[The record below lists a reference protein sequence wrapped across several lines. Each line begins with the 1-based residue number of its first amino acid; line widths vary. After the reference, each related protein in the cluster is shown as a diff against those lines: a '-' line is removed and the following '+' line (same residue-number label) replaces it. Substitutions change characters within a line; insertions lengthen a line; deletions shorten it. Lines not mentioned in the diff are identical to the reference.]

1 MQCTKC
7 HCENPET
14 KKFCRKCGTKL
25 VVICPNCK
33 SDNDPE
39 SSFCGDCGHNLIL
52 PSEPTHKELSF
63 DEKLQKIQKYLPRG
77 LAEKVL
83 AQRDKIE
90 GERKQVTVLF
100 CDMKGFTP
108 LSEKLGPDT
117 MYSVMD
123 QVYEILMRQV
133 HDFGGTVNEMTGDG
147 IMALF
152 GAPVALEEAP
162 QRAIR
167 ASLSIHQE
175 LAKLS
180 DTLHK
185 TNNDLPPIRMRIG
198 IHTGPVVVGS
208 LGDDLR
214 VEFKAVGDTVVLA
227 ARLEQIAEAGQTYVS
242 RDVFRATEG
251 YFLFDTLEPTM
262 VKGKT
267 EPIQVYRV
275 TGTKESPE
283 RSVGIG
289 SPLVGREKEL
299 DILSLQVLR
308 LINGMGGIVT
318 ITGEA
323 GIGKSRLMAELRRTE
338 MIKKVL
344 LLEGKAL
351 SIGRSLSFYPII
363 DALKQWSRIRE
374 EDTDTEAQRKLEKT
388 IRMIHPEEVN
398 EVFPF
403 IATLMGMKL
412 TGEHAERMKGI
423 AGESLEKL
431 IFKNVR
437 EIIIKGSELRPTV
450 IYIEDFHWVDTS
462 SLELIEALFRLVEE
476 FKILFILVFR
486 PGYADTGER
495 ILKSIEENYPSH
507 WTKIELEA
515 LNETESQELLSNL
528 LRIKGLPL
536 HIREQILQRA
546 GGNPFF
552 LEEVV
557 RSLIDEGAVVLKNGD
572 YQVTEKITQVV
583 IPQSIHA
590 LIMTRIDKLDEETRN
605 LIRMASVIG
614 RNFFY
619 RILTEVA
626 STIEEIDRRLDHL
639 KEIQLIRE
647 RKRMEELEYLFKHA
661 LAQEAAYESIL
672 IQRRKELHNKVAR
685 SIEKVFNE
693 RLPEFYGMLSYHYSM
708 GGDLDKAEEYMI
720 KAGEEAMKSAASSE
734 ALDYFQEAL
743 SIYRSKFGEK
753 ASPEK
758 IAMLE
763 KNIAHALLNRG
774 RYLESA
780 DYFTRVLEY
789 HGESF
794 PKTRLGIAMKLTH
807 GLIHL
812 LLGLYLPVLKWRR
825 IPTERDKEIIHLY
838 YNKGLALV
846 QPDPK
851 RMFIE
856 TIFLIKRMT
865 DVDISRVQNGYGTLA
880 SFSTLFSWTGISR
893 RISKKILDFTKNKI
907 DHHDGKAYA
916 SYLFA
921 QFFHDFCMGDFVP
934 PDPELDSLTDRM
946 IKGGELALGVFMT
959 LWPRQYFLE
968 NGQFVRA
975 IEAIERF
982 NTVYREYNQDMAG
995 TMAIS
1000 FKARVFLKQR
1010 RLKEALRTFHE
1021 GITFVDKKAS
1031 KNLHFL
1037 MHALTARTLLLSGEI
1052 KEARDCFEYLETIR
1066 GETPLAPYYL
1076 SDYLIGRFMFALHTL
1091 EKAVKTGD
1099 ASYDKCVQE
1108 ARLWGKES
1116 LKVCKKFNAARVE
1129 AMRHMG
1135 TFHWLTG
1142 KKRDALKWWRLSIE
1156 TGERFNMQPELSRT
1170 YFEIGKRLSEPNS
1183 PQRELNGISAAEY
1196 LNKAKT
1202 MFEEMDLKWDL
1213 EQLERVMEKVA

>member
-1 MQCTKC
+1 MNCPSCQSINPPGSHFCN
-7 HCENPET
+7 HCGQKIT
-14 KKFCRKCGTKL
+14 T
-25 VVICPNCK
+25 
-33 SDNDPE
+33 S
-39 SSFCGDCGHNLIL
+39 
-52 PSEPTHKELSF
+52 PSEKTSTLSPE
-63 DEKLQKIQKYLPRG
+63 DKLSRIQKYLPRG

-108 LSEKLGPDT
+108 ISEKLGPDT
-117 MYSVMD
+117 LYDVMD

-167 ASLSIHQE
+167 ASLSIHRE
-175 LAKLS
+175 MANLTDRLR
-180 DTLHK
+180 K
-185 TNNDLPPIRMRIG
+185 TKDDLPPIRMRIG

-242 RDVFRATEG
+242 RDVFRVTEG
-251 YFLFDTLEPTM
+251 YFDFETLEPTM

-267 EPIQVYRV
+267 EPVQVYRV
-275 TGTKESPE
+275 TGTKETPE

-289 SPLVGREKEL
+289 SSLVGRQKEL
-299 DILSLQVLR
+299 NRLELHILR
-308 LINGMGGIVT
+308 LIDGTGGIVT

-323 GIGKSRLMAELRRTE
+323 GIGKSRLMAELHRKEAVNKT
-338 MIKKVL
+338 M
-344 LLEGKAL
+344 LLEGRAL

-363 DALKQWSRIRE
+363 DALKHWSQIRE
-374 EDTDTEAQRKLEKT
+374 EDKDTEAQRKLEKA
-388 IRMIHPEEVN
+388 IRAIHPEEVN

-412 TGEHAERMKGI
+412 TGKHAQRMKSI
-423 AGESLEKL
+423 EGEALEKL
-431 IFKNVR
+431 IFKNMR

-476 FKILFILVFR
+476 YRILFILVFR

-495 ILKSIEENYPSH
+495 IIKSIQENYPTH
-507 WTKIELEA
+507 WTKIELEP
-515 LNETESQELLSNL
+515 LNETESEMLLSNL

-536 HIREQILQRA
+536 NIRDQILQRA

-552 LEEVV
+552 IEEVV

-572 YQVTEKITQVV
+572 YEVTEKVKQVV
-583 IPQSIHA
+583 IPQTIHA
-590 LIMTRIDKLDEETRN
+590 LIMTRIDRLDESTRN
-605 LIRMASVIG
+605 LVRMASVIG

-619 RILTEVA
+619 RVLTEVA
-626 STIEEIDRRLDHL
+626 SSIEEIDRRLDYL

-661 LAQEAAYESIL
+661 LAQEAAYESIMV
-672 IQRRKELHNKVAR
+672 QRRKEIHQKVAQ
-685 SIEKVFNE
+685 SIEKVFQD
-693 RLPEFYGMLSYHYSM
+693 RLHEFYGMLAYHYSM
-708 GGDLDKAEEYMI
+708 GEELDKAEEYMI

-774 RYLESA
+774 RNLESV

-789 HGESF
+789 HGETF
-794 PKTRLGIAMKLTH
+794 PKTRLNVAMKLTYS
-807 GLIHL
+807 LLHL
-812 LLGLYLPVLKWRR
+812 LLGLYLPAIKWRR
-825 IPTERDKEIIHLY
+825 IPTERDKEIIYLCFY
-838 YNKGLALV
+838 RSVALV

-851 RMFIE
+851 RWFIE
-856 TIFLIKRMT
+856 SIFLAKRLT
-865 DVDISRVQNGYGTLA
+865 DMDLSRVQNGYGTLA
-880 SFSTLFSWTGISR
+880 SFSTLFSYTGISK
-893 RISKKILDFTKNKI
+893 RISKKMLDFTKNKI
-907 DHHDGKAYA
+907 DHHDEKAYA
-916 SYLFA
+916 NYLHS
-921 QFFHDFCMGDFVP
+921 QFLYDFFIGGFVP
-934 PDPELDSLTDRM
+934 PDPQYDSLADRM
-946 IKGGELALGVFMT
+946 IKGGELAYGCYMT
-959 LWPRQYFLE
+959 TFRGRYFLE
-968 NGQFVRA
+968 TGQFART
-975 IEAIERF
+975 IEIIERL
-982 NTVYREYNQDMAG
+982 NAVYREYNQDAAG
-995 TMAIS
+995 VYEIIL
-1000 FKARVFLKQR
+1000 KIRLFLKQR
-1010 RLKEALRTFHE
+1010 RLEEALRSFHE
-1021 GITFVDKKAS
+1021 GIAFVDKNAPR
-1031 KNLHFL
+1031 NLHFE
-1037 MHALTARTLLLSGEI
+1037 MHTYKARALLLSVEI
-1052 KEARDCFEYLETIR
+1052 EEARDCLEYLDTIR
-1066 GETPLAPYYL
+1066 EEIPLAFFQM
-1076 SDYLIGRFMFALHTL
+1076 SHYLIGRIMFALHKL
-1091 EKAVKTGD
+1091 ENAVKTGD
-1099 ASYDKCVQE
+1099 ASYSKHAQE
-1108 ARLWGKES
+1108 ARLCGKKL
-1116 LKVCKKFNAARVE
+1116 LKLSKKFNLDRVE

-1135 TFHWLTG
+1135 TFNWLTG
-1142 KKRDALKWWRLSIE
+1142 KKHDALKWWRLSVE
-1156 TGERFNMQPELSRT
+1156 TGEAFKMKPELSRT

-1183 PQRELNGISAAEY
+1183 PYRELNGIGAAEY

-1202 MFEEMDLKWDL
+1202 MFEEMDLQWDL
-1213 EQLERVMEKVA
+1213 EQLEHAVAGHH

>member
-1 MQCTKC
+1 MKC
-7 HCENPET
+7 PKCQFENAESA
-14 KKFCRKCGTKL
+14 KFCNECGQKISTT
-25 VVICPNCK
+25 
-33 SDNDPE
+33 
-39 SSFCGDCGHNLIL
+39 
-52 PSEPTHKELSF
+52 PSEKTTSTLSHE
-63 DEKLQKIQKYLPRG
+63 DQLSRIQKYLPRG

-90 GERKQVTVLF
+90 GERKQVTVMF

-108 LSEKLGPDT
+108 LSERLGPDT
-117 MYSVMD
+117 MYDVMD

-175 LAKLS
+175 MASLTDRLR
-180 DTLHK
+180 K
-185 TNNDLPPIRMRIG
+185 TKDDLPPIQMRIG

-227 ARLEQIAEAGQTYVS
+227 ARLEQIAQPGSTYVS
-242 RDVFRATEG
+242 RDVFRVTEG
-251 YFLFDTLEPTM
+251 YFHFETLEPTM
-262 VKGKT
+262 VKGKA
-267 EPIQVYRV
+267 EPVQVYRV
-275 TGTKESPE
+275 TGIKEKQE

-299 DILSLQVLR
+299 NQLELQILR
-308 LINGMGGIVT
+308 LINGTGGIVT
-318 ITGEA
+318 VSGEA
-323 GIGKSRLMAELRRTE
+323 GIGKSRLMAELHRTE
-338 MIKKVL
+338 AVKKTM
-344 LLEGKAL
+344 LLEGRAL

-363 DALKQWSRIRE
+363 DALKHWSQIRE
-374 EDTDTEAQRKLEKT
+374 EDTDTDAQRKLEKT
-388 IRMIHPEEVN
+388 IRAIHPEEVN

-412 TGEHAERMKGI
+412 TGKHAQRMKGI
-423 AGESLEKL
+423 EGEALEKL
-431 IFKNVR
+431 IFKNMR

-476 FKILFILVFR
+476 YKLLFILVFR

-495 ILKSIEENYPSH
+495 IIKSIEENYPTH
-507 WTKIELEA
+507 WTRIDLDP
-515 LNETESQELLSNL
+515 LNESESETLLFNL
-528 LRIKGLPL
+528 LQIKGLPL
-536 HIREQILQRA
+536 HIRDQILQRA

-552 LEEVV
+552 IEEVV
-557 RSLIDEGAVVLKNGD
+557 RSLIDEGAVILKNGE
-572 YQVTEKITQVV
+572 YEVTEKVKQIV

-590 LIMTRIDKLDEETRN
+590 LIMTRIDRLDEETKN
-605 LIRMASVIG
+605 LVRMASVIG

-619 RILTEVA
+619 RILIEVA
-626 STIEEIDRRLDHL
+626 VNIEEIDRRLDHL

-672 IQRRKELHNKVAR
+672 IQRRKELHNKVAQ

-693 RLPEFYGMLSYHYSM
+693 RLSEFYGMLAYHYSM
-708 GGDLDKAEEYMI
+708 GEDLDKAEEYMI

-734 ALDYFQEAL
+734 ALGYFQEAL

-774 RYLESA
+774 RNLEA
-780 DYFTRVLEY
+780 VDYFTRVLEY
-789 HGESF
+789 YGETF
-794 PKTRLGIAMKLTH
+794 PKTRLGVAMKLTH
-807 GLIHL
+807 GLVSL
-812 LLGLYLPVLKWRR
+812 LLGLYLPAIKWRR
-825 IPTERDKEIIHLY
+825 IPTERDQEIIHLY
-838 YNKGLALV
+838 YYKGLALS

-856 TIFLIKRMT
+856 TIFMLKRMT
-865 DVDISRVQNGYGTLA
+865 DVDISGVQNGYGIIA
-880 SFSTLFSWTGISR
+880 GCSTLFSLTGISK
-893 RISKKILDFTKNKI
+893 RISEKMLDFTKNKI
-907 DHHDGKAYA
+907 DQHDEKAYA
-916 SYLFA
+916 YYLFS
-921 QFFHDFCMGDFVP
+921 QMFNDFLIGDFVP
-934 PDPELDSLTDRM
+934 PDPKYDSLSDRM
-946 IKGGELALGVFMT
+946 IRGGELAYGTIMT
-959 LWPRQYFLE
+959 LFQGHYFLE
-968 NGQFVRA
+968 NGQFA
-975 IEAIERF
+975 KTIEAIKKL
-982 NTVYREYNQDMAG
+982 NAVYREYNQDMAG
-995 TMAIS
+995 VYEIT
-1000 FKARVFLKQR
+1000 FKTKLFFKQR
-1010 RLKEALRTFHE
+1010 RLEEALRSFYE

-1031 KNLHFL
+1031 RNMHFT
-1037 MHALTARTLLLSGEI
+1037 MHAFKARALLLSGEME
-1052 KEARDCFEYLETIR
+1052 EAGDCFEYLETMR
-1066 GETPLAPYYL
+1066 SETPLVPYYL
-1076 SDYLIGRFMFALHTL
+1076 SDYLIGRFMFALHRL
-1091 EKAVKTGD
+1091 ENAVKTRD
-1099 ASYDKCVQE
+1099 ASYSKCVQE

-1116 LKVCKKFNAARVE
+1116 LRVCKKLNRDRVE
-1129 AMRHMG
+1129 AKRYMG

-1142 KKRDALKWWRLSIE
+1142 KKRDALKWWRLSIV
-1156 TGERFNMQPELSRT
+1156 TGEAFNMKPELSRT

-1183 PQRELNGISAAEY
+1183 PYRELNGVSAAEY

-1202 MFEEMDLKWDL
+1202 MFEEMDLQWDL
-1213 EQLERVMEKVA
+1213 EQLENLS

>member
-1 MQCTKC
+1 MNCPKC
-7 HCENPET
+7 QSIIPPGSHFCNHCGQKIST
-14 KKFCRKCGTKL
+14 T
-25 VVICPNCK
+25 
-33 SDNDPE
+33 
-39 SSFCGDCGHNLIL
+39 
-52 PSEPTHKELSF
+52 PSEKTSPTLSHE
-63 DEKLQKIQKYLPRG
+63 DQLSRIQKYLPRG
-77 LAEKVL
+77 LAEKIL

-117 MYSVMD
+117 MYDVME
-123 QVYEILMRQV
+123 QVYEIMMRQV

-175 LAKLS
+175 MAILTDKLR
-180 DTLHK
+180 K
-185 TNNDLPPIRMRIG
+185 TKEDLPPIRMRIG

-227 ARLEQIAEAGQTYVS
+227 ARLEQIAEPGQTYVS
-242 RDVFRATEG
+242 RDVFRVTEG
-251 YFLFDTLEPTM
+251 YFNFEVLEPTM

-267 EPIQVYRV
+267 EPVQVYRV
-275 TGTKESPE
+275 TGIKEKQE

-289 SPLVGREKEL
+289 SPLVGREKDL
-299 DILSLQVLR
+299 DLLSLQVYR
-308 LINGMGGIVT
+308 LINGTGGIVT
-318 ITGEA
+318 VSGEA
-323 GIGKSRLMAELRRTE
+323 GIGKSRLMAELRRKEAVNKT
-338 MIKKVL
+338 MI
-344 LLEGKAL
+344 LEGRAL

-363 DALKQWSRIRE
+363 DALKHWSQIRE
-374 EDTDTEAQRKLEKT
+374 EDKDTEAQRKLEKA
-388 IRMIHPEEVN
+388 IRAIHPEEVN

-412 TGEHAERMKGI
+412 AGKHAQRMKGI
-423 AGESLEKL
+423 EGEALEKL
-431 IFKNVR
+431 IFKNMR

-476 FKILFILVFR
+476 YRILFIIVFR
-486 PGYADTGER
+486 PGYAETGER
-495 ILKSIEENYPSH
+495 IIKSIEENYPIH
-507 WTKIELEA
+507 WTRIDLEP
-515 LNETESQELLSNL
+515 LNEAESETLLSNL

-536 HIREQILQRA
+536 HIRDQILQRA

-552 LEEVV
+552 IEEVV

-572 YQVTEKITQVV
+572 YEVTEKVKQVV

-590 LIMTRIDKLDEETRN
+590 LIMTRIDRLDEATRN
-605 LIRMASVIG
+605 LVRMASVIG

-619 RILTEVA
+619 RVLAEVA
-626 STIEEIDRRLDHL
+626 SNIEEIDRRLDHL

-672 IQRRKELHNKVAR
+672 IQKRKELHNKVAR

-693 RLPEFYGMLSYHYSM
+693 RLHEFYGMLAYHYSM
-708 GGDLDKAEEYMI
+708 GEDLDKAEEYMI

-734 ALDYFQEAL
+734 ALNYFQEAL

-774 RYLESA
+774 RNLESA

-789 HGESF
+789 YGETF
-794 PKTRLGIAMKLTH
+794 PKIRLGVAMKLTH
-807 GLIHL
+807 GLIHM
-812 LLGLYLPVLKWRR
+812 LLGLYLPAIKWRR
-825 IPTERDKEIIHLY
+825 IPTERDKEIIRLY
-838 YNKGLALV
+838 YYKGLALSMS
-846 QPDPK
+846 DTK

-856 TIFLIKRMT
+856 TVSLAKRIT
-865 DVDISRVQNGYGTLA
+865 DVDISEVQNGYGMLVA
-880 SFSTLFSWTGISR
+880 WSVLFSFTGISKR
-893 RISKKILDFTKNKI
+893 VSGKILDFTKKKF
-907 DHHDGKAYA
+907 DHHDEVTY
-916 SYLFA
+916 SNYLLARFC
-921 QFFHDFCMGDFVP
+921 HDFCVGDFGP
-934 PDPELDSLTDRM
+934 PDPALDSLADRM
-946 IKGGELALGVFMT
+946 IKGGELAYGALMII
-959 LWPRQYFLE
+959 WPGYYFVE
-968 NGQFVRA
+968 TGQFART
-975 IEAIERF
+975 IEIAERL
-982 NTVYREYNQDMAG
+982 NAVCREYNQDAAG
-995 TMAIS
+995 
-1000 FKARVFLKQR
+1000 VFGIILKMMLLLKQR
-1010 RLKEALRTFHE
+1010 RMEEVLQTFHE
-1021 GITFVDKKAS
+1021 GIVFIDKKAP

-1037 MHALTARTLLLSGEI
+1037 INALKARALLFSGEME
-1052 KEARDCFEYLETIR
+1052 EARDCLAYLETIR
-1066 GETPLAPYYL
+1066 GETPLAPHHLGEYMT
-1076 SDYLIGRFMFALHTL
+1076 GRFMFVLHELENAL
-1091 EKAVKTGD
+1091 KTGD
-1099 ASYDKCVQE
+1099 ASYDKCVRE
-1108 ARLWGKES
+1108 ARSWGKKS
-1116 LKVCKKFNAARVE
+1116 LKVCKKINRDRLEVR
-1129 AMRHMG
+1129 RHLG
-1135 TFHWLTG
+1135 TFYWLTG
-1142 KKRDALKWWRLSIE
+1142 KKRDALKWWRLSVE
-1156 TGERFNMQPELSRT
+1156 TGEAFKMKPELSRT

-1183 PQRELNGISAAEY
+1183 PYRELNGISASEY

-1202 MFEEMDLKWDL
+1202 MFEEMDLQWDL
-1213 EQLERVMEKVA
+1213 EQLEHAVAGHH

>member
-1 MQCTKC
+1 MKC
-7 HCENPET
+7 PRCQIENREEAR
-14 KKFCRKCGTKL
+14 FCDRCGLQISTT
-25 VVICPNCK
+25 
-33 SDNDPE
+33 
-39 SSFCGDCGHNLIL
+39 
-52 PSEPTHKELSF
+52 PSEKTSPTLSHE
-63 DEKLQKIQKYLPRG
+63 DQLSRIQKYLPRG

-90 GERKQVTVLF
+90 GEKRQVTVMF
-100 CDMKGFTP
+100 CDMKGFTRF
-108 LSEKLGPDT
+108 SEKLLPEEVYGI
-117 MYSVMD
+117 MD
-123 QVYEILMRQV
+123 QVYAILMRQV

-167 ASLSIHQE
+167 AGLSIHQE
-175 LAKLS
+175 MARLT

-185 TNNDLPPIRMRIG
+185 TKDDLPPIRMRIG

-242 RDVFRATEG
+242 RDVFRATVG
-251 YFLFDTLEPTM
+251 YFHFEVLEPTK
-262 VKGKT
+262 VKGKA
-267 EPIQVYRV
+267 EPVQVYRV
-275 TGTKESPE
+275 TGTKETPE

-289 SPLVGREKEL
+289 SPLVGREEEL
-299 DILSLQVLR
+299 NRLELQIHR
-308 LINGMGGIVT
+308 LINGTGGIVT

-338 MIKKVL
+338 MMKRVL
-344 LLEGKAL
+344 LLEGRAL

-388 IRMIHPEEVN
+388 IRIIHPEEVN

-412 TGEHAERMKGI
+412 TGKHAERMKGI
-423 AGESLEKL
+423 EGEALEKL

-450 IYIEDFHWVDTS
+450 IYIEDFHWLDTS

-486 PGYADTGER
+486 PGYVDTEER

-515 LNETESQELLSNL
+515 LNEVESGTLLSNL
-528 LRIKGLPL
+528 LRIKGLPPHL
-536 HIREQILQRA
+536 RDQILLRA

-557 RSLIDEGAVVLKNGD
+557 RSLIDEGAVVLKNGE

-590 LIMTRIDKLDEETRN
+590 LIMTRIDKLDEATRN
-605 LIRMASVIG
+605 LVRMASVIG

-619 RILTEVA
+619 RILAEVA
-626 STIEEIDRRLDHL
+626 SNIEEIDRRLDYL

-672 IQRRKELHNKVAR
+672 LKRRKELHNKVAQ
-685 SIEKVFNE
+685 SIEKIFHE
-693 RLPEFYGMLSYHYSM
+693 RLHEFYGMLSYHYSM
-708 GGDLDKAEEYMI
+708 GEDLDKAEEYMI

-763 KNIAHALLNRG
+763 KNIALALFNRG
-774 RYLESA
+774 KYAESIE
-780 DYFTRVLEY
+780 YFNKTL
-789 HGESF
+789 SF
-794 PKTRLGIAMKLTH
+794 FGVTVPKNPLSIAMKFSAGFFSFLVR
-807 GLIHL
+807 IYL
-812 LLGLYLPVLKWRR
+812 LPFLKSKEEPDQRQ
-825 IPTERDKEIIHLY
+825 KEIIMLLY
-838 YNKGLALV
+838 KKINALSIIDAK
-846 QPDPK
+846 QF
-851 RMFIE
+851 FIQA
-856 TIFLIKRMT
+856 TYLINRIMRF
-865 DVDISRVQNGYGTLA
+865 DITKIENGIGIMAT
-880 SFSTLFSWTGISR
+880 FSIIFSWTGLSFALSR
-893 RISKKILDFTKNKI
+893 RVVSFIK
-907 DHHDGKAYA
+907 
-916 SYLFA
+916 
-921 QFFHDFCMGDFVP
+921 
-934 PDPELDSLTDRM
+934 DRVDM
-946 IKGGELALGVFMT
+946 SDVKSALYYKF
-959 LWPRQYFLE
+959 
-968 NGQFVRA
+968 
-975 IEAIERF
+975 
-982 NTVYREYNQDMAG
+982 
-995 TMAIS
+995 S
-1000 FKARVFLKQR
+1000 
-1010 RLKEALRTFHE
+1010 
-1021 GITFVDKKAS
+1021 
-1031 KNLHFL
+1031 
-1037 MHALTARTLLLSGEI
+1037 TLLLSCASGNWPEEIDSEHDLIDKSLRIGEFFFATCI
-1052 KEARDCFEYLETIR
+1052 ISWNSKLYTARGNFNEAQRAAQKISDIGETYDNEMVKVHRYFTKTYILMKCRKLQETLNEAEEGIQFTRKTGFQLWLIHLYSIKARIQLMLGSVSGSKEALKQAALIKSEMSAAPGQIGEFVLSRFVLDLYQLADAIQQADKTISSLSQSNALQA
-1066 GETPLAPYYL
+1066 GKEAVKIGAKLALFNTEALKLMGVYYW
-1076 SDYLIGRFMFALHTL
+1076 LIGKKT
-1091 EKAVKTGD
+1091 KA
-1099 ASYDKCVQE
+1099 
-1108 ARLWGKES
+1108 
-1116 LKVCKKFNAARVE
+1116 
-1129 AMRHMG
+1129 M
-1135 TFHWLTG
+1135 
-1142 KKRDALKWWRLSIE
+1142 KWWVKSIQEGQRLND
-1156 TGERFNMQPELSRT
+1156 RLELSRT
-1170 YFEIGKRLSEPNS
+1170 YFEMGKRLSEPHS
-1183 PQRELNGISAAEY
+1183 PYRELNGISASEY

-1202 MFEEMDLKWDL
+1202 MFEEMDLQWDL
-1213 EQLERVMEKVA
+1213 EQLERVMEHVA